1 MKARQKRRERIFY
14 IRQAKTREPPSVFA
28 VAFAVASSWLNPLGE
43 EENMN
48 RLPTVSSSFTPNY
61 AGMSSDITGKIVQMV
76 KHRQACDM
84 EDLLEA
90 CSSYTWNQVFLE
102 VDRLSRTGELR
113 LFSKRAGKYTV
124 TLPAA

>member
-1 MKARQKRRERIFY
+1 MSQM
-14 IRQAKTREPPSVFA
+14 QTT
-28 VAFAVASSWLNPLGE
+28 AF
-43 EENMN
+43 
-48 RLPTVSSSFTPNY
+48 SFTSDSAVLP
-61 AGMSSDITGKIVQMV
+61 SDITGKIVQMV

-102 VDRLSRTGELR
+102 VDRLSRTGELC
-113 LFSKRAGKYTV
+113 LFSKRTGAYTV

>member
-1 MKARQKRRERIFY
+1 MEGRKNGSSGVENSFQI
-14 IRQAKTREPPSVFA
+14 KTRVLPSRFIKE
-28 VAFAVASSWLNPLGE
+28 LGVRSFT
-43 EENMN
+43 NVS
-48 RLPTVSSSFTPNY
+48 LPTKEEKMNQLVPTSTFTAEY
-61 AGMSSDITGKIVQMV
+61 AGLPSEIAGKIVQMV

-113 LFSKRAGKYTV
+113 LFSNRAGKYTV

>member
-1 MKARQKRRERIFY
+1 MKLTSTA
-14 IRQAKTREPPSVFA
+14 P
-28 VAFAVASSWLNPLGE
+28 
-43 EENMN
+43 
-48 RLPTVSSSFTPNY
+48 SSFPPEY
-61 AGMSSDITGKIVQMV
+61 VGMPPEDITGKIVQMV
-76 KHRQACDM
+76 KRTQACDM

-113 LFSKRAGKYTV
+113 LFSKRAGVYTV

>member
-1 MKARQKRRERIFY
+1 MSQMQTA
-14 IRQAKTREPPSVFA
+14 PSFFTPDYA
-28 VAFAVASSWLNPLGE
+28 VAP
-43 EENMN
+43 
-48 RLPTVSSSFTPNY
+48 
-61 AGMSSDITGKIVQMV
+61 SDITGKIVQMV

-102 VDRLSRTGELR
+102 VDRLSRTGELC

>member
-1 MKARQKRRERIFY
+1 MK
-14 IRQAKTREPPSVFA
+14 QASTA
-28 VAFAVASSWLNPLGE
+28 
-43 EENMN
+43 
-48 RLPTVSSSFTPNY
+48 SSSFTPTY
-61 AGMSSDITGKIVQMV
+61 SGMPNDITGQIVQMV

>member
-1 MKARQKRRERIFY
+1 MKH
-14 IRQAKTREPPSVFA
+14 V
-28 VAFAVASSWLNPLGE
+28 
-43 EENMN
+43 
-48 RLPTVSSSFTPNY
+48 PTASSFTSTY
-61 AGMSSDITGKIVQMV
+61 AGMPNDITGQIVQMV

-84 EDLLEA
+84 EDLVNA
-90 CSSYTWNQVFLE
+90 CPAYTWNQVFLE

>member
-1 MKARQKRRERIFY
+1 MKQMAT
-14 IRQAKTREPPSVFA
+14 AP
-28 VAFAVASSWLNPLGE
+28 
-43 EENMN
+43 
-48 RLPTVSSSFTPNY
+48 SSFPPEYT
-61 AGMSSDITGKIVQMV
+61 GMLADDITGKIVQMV
-76 KHRQACDM
+76 KRRQACDM

-113 LFSKRAGKYTV
+113 LFSKRAGVYTV

>member
-1 MKARQKRRERIFY
+1 MKHA
-14 IRQAKTREPPSVFA
+14 
-28 VAFAVASSWLNPLGE
+28 
-43 EENMN
+43 
-48 RLPTVSSSFTPNY
+48 PTASSSFKPTY
-61 AGMSSDITGKIVQMV
+61 AGMQNDITGKIVQMV
-76 KHRQACDM
+76 KHRQTCDM

-113 LFSKRAGKYTV
+113 LFSKQAGKYTV